1 MKMRSGIILRVLP
14 HTPNMKTAAMVNQ
27 VPRSNSTSCPRPV
40 RRLPQ
45 SFQSNRL
52 NKITK
57 SHLDNIQITI
67 EDVSTMKKHDLT
79 LFINV
84 WKKSF
89 KDNSF
94 PISIN
99 NMNKTHILVVRHEN
113 GKVVGG
119 SILSRW
125 IHDLCV
131 DPEQQGKGIGR
142 MILKYLQKQGNIIL
156 QMDKESEH
164 LRSFYT
170 KNGMIKTQESYDSYE
185 YINQ

>member
-1 MKMRSGIILRVLP
+1 MKMRSGTILR
-14 HTPNMKTAAMVNQ
+14 NSDMKMN
-27 VPRSNSTSCPRPV
+27 
-40 RRLPQ
+40 
-45 SFQSNRL
+45 
-52 NKITK
+52 
-57 SHLDNIQITI
+57 ITI
-67 EDVSTMKKHDLT
+67 EDISKMKKHDLT

-89 KDNSF
+89 KDDSF

-99 NMNKTHILVVRHEN
+99 NMNKTQILVVRDEN

-164 LRSFYT
+164 LKSFYM
-170 KNGMIKTQESYDSYE
+170 KNGMVKSHNSYDSLYRRTHTHLAHIARITRTRVHAHTHARASE
-185 YINQ
+185 GCFILYF